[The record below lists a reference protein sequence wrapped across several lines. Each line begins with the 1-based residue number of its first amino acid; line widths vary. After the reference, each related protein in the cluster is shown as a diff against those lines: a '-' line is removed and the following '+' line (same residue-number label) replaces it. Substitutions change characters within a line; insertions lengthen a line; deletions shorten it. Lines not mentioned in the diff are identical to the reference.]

1 LLKIRD
7 GASTSPIEVFI
18 PENIMRALNVIRK
31 TLVVAI
37 VCLTGVTS
45 CRKAPE
51 PQFDLIIRNGNV
63 VDGSG
68 ELWFPA
74 DVAVKGDTIVKVGR
88 LDETELSAKHI
99 IDARGLTVAP
109 GFIDIHSHSDYSLLV
124 DGTAQSKIRQG
135 VTTEV
140 LGEAPSAGPLKGKAT
155 KDLSHYG
162 LKADWKTLGEY
173 FARLQR
179 SGMSVNV
186 ASYVGATQIRSC
198 VLGDESRAPTA
209 AETEEMKQLAA
220 EAMRDGAMG
229 LSSSL
234 IVPPDTY
241 LDTRQLTDLAS
252 AVKPFG
258 GIYSTHMRSEGQA
271 IFDAIREAITIGEQA
286 RMPEV
291 IKLIEEAQAKGLHVT
306 ANQYPYVAGQNNLD
320 ALIPPW
326 AMEGGRE
333 QMLARLGNPALRSRM
348 EKDIL
353 NGLPGW
359 FDHYLAMKG
368 WESCV
373 VAGVRSEKNKM
384 HEGKS
389 LEQISKALNK
399 KPTDVVFDLLKDEGG
414 SVPAVYFLMSEE
426 DVRTALQ
433 TPWVSIGS
441 DGTAVRPDGILG
453 KGKPHPRWYGTF
465 PRVLGKYVREE
476 KVLALE
482 EAVKKMTSLNA
493 AKLGIED
500 RGLLKAGKK
509 ADITIFSAERV
520 IDKATF
526 ENPHQYPEGIEYV
539 IVNGAL
545 VIEKGQH
552 LGSKPGRVLYGKG
565 KK

>member
-1 LLKIRD
+1 MIRIRL
-7 GASTSPIEVFI
+7 AV
-18 PENIMRALNVIRK
+18 AL
-31 TLVVAI
+31 
-37 VCLTGVTS
+37 VCLSFLPS

-51 PQFDLIIRNGNV
+51 PQFDLIIRNGII

-68 ELWFPA
+68 DLWFPA

-88 LDETELSAKHI
+88 LEENELSAKHF

-140 LGEAPSAGPLKGKAT
+140 LGEAPSAGPIKGKAK
-155 KDLSHYG
+155 KDLSQYG
-162 LKADWKTLGEY
+162 IQADWKTLGEY

-198 VLGDESRAPTA
+198 VLGDESRAPTP
-209 AETEEMKQLAA
+209 AESEEMKQLAV
-220 EAMRDGAMG
+220 EAMQDGAMG

-271 IFDAIREAITIGEQA
+271 IFDAIREAISIGEQA
-286 RMPEV
+286 QVPVDIIHLKIADKHLWGRMPEV
-291 IKLIEEAQAKGLHVT
+291 IKTIEEAQAKGLRVT

-326 AMEGGRE
+326 AMEGGRD
-333 QMLARLGNPALRSRM
+333 QLLSRLNDATLRARM

-353 NGLPGW
+353 SGVPGW

-373 VAGVRSEKNKM
+373 VASVKSDRNKT

-389 LEQISKALNK
+389 IEQISKALNK
-399 KPTDVVFDLLKDEGG
+399 KPTDVVFDLLKEENG
-414 SVPAVYFLMSEE
+414 SVPAVYFLMSED

-482 EAVKKMTSLNA
+482 DAIKKMTSLNA
-493 AKLGIED
+493 SKLGIED

-526 ENPHQYPEGIEYV
+526 ENPHQYAEGIEYV

>member
-1 LLKIRD
+1 
-7 GASTSPIEVFI
+7 
-18 PENIMRALNVIRK
+18 MIRK

-37 VCLTGVTS
+37 VCLTGLSS

-88 LDETELSAKHI
+88 LDETELSAKQT

-173 FARLQR
+173 FARLQKN
-179 SGMSVNV
+179 GMSVNV

-209 AETEEMKQLAA
+209 AETEEMKQLAV
-220 EAMRDGAMG
+220 EAMQDGAMG

-241 LDTRQLTDLAS
+241 LDTRQLTALAS

-271 IFDAIREAITIGEQA
+271 IFEAIREAISIGEQA
-286 RMPEV
+286 QVPVDIIHLKIADKRLWGRMPEV

-333 QMLARLGNPALRSRM
+333 PMLARLGDPALRSRM

-353 NGLPGW
+353 NGVPGW

-373 VAGVRSEKNKM
+373 VAGVQSEKNKV

-389 LEQISKALNK
+389 IEQISKTLNK
-399 KPTDVVFDLLKDEGG
+399 KPTDVVFDLLKEEGG

-493 AKLGIED
+493 VKLGIED

-539 IVNGAL
+539 IVNGTP

>member
-1 LLKIRD
+1 MIRIH
-7 GASTSPIEVFI
+7 PV
-18 PENIMRALNVIRK
+18 V
-31 TLVVAI
+31 TLV
-37 VCLTGVTS
+37 CVTLLSS
-45 CRKAPE
+45 CSKAPE

-74 DVAVKGDTIVKVGR
+74 DVAIKGDTIVKVGR
-88 LDETELSAKHI
+88 LDETELSAKKT
-99 IDARGLTVAP
+99 IDARGLTVVP

-140 LGEAPSAGPLKGKAT
+140 LGEAHSAGPLKGKAA
-155 KDLSHYG
+155 KDLSQYG
-162 LKADWKTLGEY
+162 LQADWKTLGEY
-173 FARLQR
+173 FTRLQKN
-179 SGMSVNV
+179 GMSVNV

-198 VLGDESRAPTA
+198 VLGDESRAPTE

-258 GIYSTHMRSEGQA
+258 GIYSTHMRTEGQG
-271 IFDAIREAITIGEQA
+271 IFDAIREAISIGEQA
-286 RMPEV
+286 QVPVDIIHLKIADKRLWGRMPEV
-291 IKLIEEAQAKGLHVT
+291 IKLIEEAQAKGLQVA

-333 QMLARLGNPALRSRM
+333 QMLARLNDPALRARM

-353 NGLPGW
+353 NGVPGW

-373 VAGVRSEKNKM
+373 VATAKSEKNKM

-389 LEQISKALNK
+389 IDQISKTLAK
-399 KPTDVVFDLLKDEGG
+399 KPTEVVFDLLKDEGG
-414 SVPAVYFLMSEE
+414 SVPAVYFLMSED

-493 AKLGIED
+493 NKLGIED

-509 ADITIFSAERV
+509 ADITMFNADRV

-526 ENPHQYPEGIEYV
+526 ENPHQYPEGIDYV
-539 IVNGAL
+539 IVNGTL
-545 VIEKGQH
+545 VVEKGQH
-552 LGSKPGRVLYGKG
+552 LGSKPGRILYGKG

>member
-1 LLKIRD
+1 
-7 GASTSPIEVFI
+7 
-18 PENIMRALNVIRK
+18 MIRK

-37 VCLTGVTS
+37 VCLAGLSS

-88 LDETELSAKHI
+88 LDETELSAKQT

-173 FARLQR
+173 FARLQKN
-179 SGMSVNV
+179 GMSVNV

-209 AETEEMKQLAA
+209 AETEQMKQLAV
-220 EAMRDGAMG
+220 EAMQDGAMG

-271 IFDAIREAITIGEQA
+271 IFEAIREAISIGEQA
-286 RMPEV
+286 QVPVDIIHLKIADKRLWGRMPEV

-333 QMLARLGNPALRSRM
+333 PMLARLGDPALRSRM

-353 NGLPGW
+353 NGVPGW

-373 VAGVRSEKNKM
+373 VAGVQSEKNKV

-389 LEQISKALNK
+389 IEQISKTLNK
-399 KPTDVVFDLLKDEGG
+399 KPTDVVFDLLKEEGG

-493 AKLGIED
+493 VKLGIED

-539 IVNGAL
+539 IVNGTP

>member
-1 LLKIRD
+1 
-7 GASTSPIEVFI
+7 
-18 PENIMRALNVIRK
+18 MIRK

-37 VCLTGVTS
+37 VCLTGLSS

-88 LDETELSAKHI
+88 LDETELSAKQT

-173 FARLQR
+173 FARLQKN
-179 SGMSVNV
+179 GMSVNV

-209 AETEEMKQLAA
+209 AETEEMKQLAV
-220 EAMRDGAMG
+220 EAMQDGAMG

-271 IFDAIREAITIGEQA
+271 IFEAIREAISIGEQA
-286 RMPEV
+286 QVPVDIIHFKIADKRLWGRMPEV

-333 QMLARLGNPALRSRM
+333 PMLARLGDPALRSRM

-353 NGLPGW
+353 NGVPGW

-373 VAGVRSEKNKM
+373 VAGVQSEKNKV

-389 LEQISKALNK
+389 IEQISKTLNK
-399 KPTDVVFDLLKDEGG
+399 KPTDVVFDLLKEEGG

-493 AKLGIED
+493 VKLGIED

-509 ADITIFSAERV
+509 ADVTIFSAERV

-539 IVNGAL
+539 IVNGTP